1 MFSRWF
7 ILRVMLLF
15 QVAISLLGN
24 SGLHSA
30 LGCHHEH
37 VGTEVCSSSK
47 PASKHTSR
55 SCCRHHSQT
64 GTTSDEREPRHSHHP
79 LTDDDCAICQF
90 CIRPVEAAEYYQW
103 NPLVMA
109 FTHHHVEAAQ
119 QAGFLF
125 ELFYEVRGPPV
136 VA

>member
-37 VGTEVCSSSK
+37 VGTEVCSASK
-47 PASKHTSR
+47 PASKPTSR
-55 SCCRHHSQT
+55 SCCCHHSHQGT
-64 GTTSDEREPRHSHHP
+64 GSDERDPQHSRHP

-90 CIRPVEAAEYYQW
+90 FTRPVEAAECFQW
-103 NPLVMA
+103 TPLVMA
-109 FTHHHVEAAQ
+109 FTHHVDEVTE
-119 QAGFLF
+119 QARILF
-125 ELFYEVRGPPV
+125 ESFYEVRGPPV

>member
-15 QVAISLLGN
+15 QVAIALLGN
-24 SGLHSA
+24 GGLHSA
-30 LGCHHEH
+30 LGCHHVH

-47 PASKHTSR
+47 PASKHTPR
-55 SCCRHHSQT
+55 SCCRHHSHQ
-64 GTTSDEREPRHSHHP
+64 GTASDEREPQHSRHP

-90 CIRPVEAAEYYQW
+90 FTRPVEAAECFQW
-103 NPLVMA
+103 TPLVIA
-109 FTHHHVEAAQ
+109 FTHHDVEVAE

-125 ELFYEVRGPPV
+125 ELSYEVRGPPV

>member
-24 SGLHSA
+24 SGLHSV

-37 VGTEVCSSSK
+37 VATGVCSSSK
-47 PASKHTSR
+47 PASKHTSH
-55 SCCRHHSQT
+55 SCCCHHSQT
-64 GTTSDEREPRHSHHP
+64 GTTSDERQPQHSHHP

-90 CIRPVEAAEYYQW
+90 FTRPVEATQLFQW
-103 NPLVMA
+103 TPLVMV
-109 FTHHHVEAAQ
+109 FTHPPVEGEE
-119 QAGFLF
+119 QAGFQF

-136 VA
+136 VV